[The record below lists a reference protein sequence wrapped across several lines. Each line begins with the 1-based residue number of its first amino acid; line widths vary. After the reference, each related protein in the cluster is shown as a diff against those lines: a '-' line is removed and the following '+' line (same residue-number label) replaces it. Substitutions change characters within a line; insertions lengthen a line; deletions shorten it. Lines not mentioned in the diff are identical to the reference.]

1 MFVCPAFFEA
11 LPRFWG
17 ARSGTLGPMGPD
29 TFLLEQ
35 TLLSEPL
42 VY

>member
-1 MFVCPAFFEA
+1 MSRFFED
-11 LPRFWG
+11 LPRFLG
-17 ARSGTLGPMGPD
+17 TRSGALGPMGPD